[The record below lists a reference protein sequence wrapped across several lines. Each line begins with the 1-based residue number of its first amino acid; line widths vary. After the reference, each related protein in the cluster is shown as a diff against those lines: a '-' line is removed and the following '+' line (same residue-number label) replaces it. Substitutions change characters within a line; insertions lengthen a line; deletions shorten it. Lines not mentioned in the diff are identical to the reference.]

1 MTDFNR
7 MTIGEVLNR
16 QAERYADR
24 AAVSYADRDVHLTY
38 RDFVRRVDRVA
49 NGLMTLG
56 IRKGEHIAVW
66 APNVPEWLLLQYA
79 AAKIGS
85 ILVTVS
91 TSSTASEI
99 DRLLR
104 HSEATT
110 LFMAP
115 SHRGIDFVA
124 TLRELLPDLDDAP
137 VGHATFER
145 YPRLKRLLVIGKQR
159 LPGMLRF
166 DDLFDLAAQAQ
177 EGELRRRE
185 AALDNFDVINV
196 QFTSGTTGIPKGV
209 MLTHRGM
216 LQNAFALTLCQK
228 MTHTDRLCIPVP
240 FFHCFGCS
248 AASIGAVVRGAC
260 MVPVEAFEP
269 ATVLATVMNER
280 CTALY
285 GTPTM
290 FGAMLSHPQFADF
303 DLTSLR
309 TGIMAGAPC
318 PVQLVSDVIE
328 RMGARDFTVA
338 YGLTESSPGVTQTR
352 TDDPA
357 DKRRNTVGR
366 PLPGMQVRI
375 VDPETGDDMPTGKP
389 GLLLSRGH
397 STMKGYLKDPGA
409 TAQAIDEAGW
419 LHTGDLGSLDADGYV
434 KIVGRLK
441 DVIIRGGENIYP
453 AEVEAFLRTNPK
465 IGDVA
470 VVGVPSMMYG
480 EEVCAVVV
488 PAGSAMITE
497 LELVAF
503 CENKIAREK
512 IPSLLMLLKELPLTG
527 SGKVRKN
534 DLRAMAIE
542 RFNRQADADI
552 ATA

>member
-7 MTIGEVLNR
+7 LTIGGVLNI

-24 AAVSYADRDVHLTY
+24 DALVYADRDVRLTY
-38 RDFVRRVDRVA
+38 RDFLRRVDRVA

-56 IRKGEHIAVW
+56 IRKGEHVAVW
-66 APNVPEWLLLQYA
+66 APNVPEWLLVQYGL
-79 AAKIGS
+79 AKVGA
-85 ILVTVS
+85 ILVTIS
-91 TSSTASEI
+91 TSSTAHELGRI
-99 DRLLR
+99 LR

-110 LFMAP
+110 LFLAP
-115 SHRGIDFVA
+115 AHRGIDFVA
-124 TLRELLPDLDDAP
+124 TLRELVPNLDDAP
-137 VGHATFER
+137 VGHATFDE
-145 YPRLKRLLVIGKQR
+145 YPRLKRLLVIGRQR

-166 DDLFDLAAQAQ
+166 DDLFDLAAQTQ

-185 AALDNFDVINV
+185 SALDNFDVINV
-196 QFTSGTTGIPKGV
+196 QYTSGTTGVPKGV

-216 LQNAFALTLCQK
+216 LQNAFALTLCEK
-228 MTHTDRLCIPVP
+228 MTQADRLCIPVP

-260 MVPVEAFEP
+260 MVPIETFDAG
-269 ATVLATVMNER
+269 AVLAAVMNER

-290 FGAMLSHPQFADF
+290 FSAMLAHPQFADF

-318 PVQLVSDVIE
+318 PVNLVADVIE

-352 TDDPA
+352 TDDPPE
-357 DKRRNTVGR
+357 KRRNTVGR
-366 PLPGMQVRI
+366 ALPGIQVRI
-375 VDPETGDDMPTGKP
+375 LDPISGQDAPTGAS
-389 GLLLSRGH
+389 GEVLSRGH
-397 STMKGYLKDPGA
+397 STMKGYLKDKAA
-409 TAQAIDEAGW
+409 TALAIDDEGW
-419 LHTGDLGSLDADGYV
+419 LHTGDLGTLDSEGYV
-434 KIVGRLK
+434 KIVGRINET
-441 DVIIRGGENIYP
+441 IIRGGENIYP

-480 EEVCAVVV
+480 EEVCAAIVVA
-488 PAGSAMITE
+488 PNAALTETE
-497 LELVAF
+497 LIAF
-503 CENKIAREK
+503 CENRIAREK
-512 IPSLLMLLKELPLTG
+512 IPSLVMMVDALPLTA
-527 SGKVRKN
+527 SGKVRKP
-534 DLRAMAIE
+534 DLLAMAIE

>member
-7 MTIGEVLNR
+7 LTIGGVLNR
-16 QAERYADR
+16 QADRYADR
-24 AAVSYADRDVHLTY
+24 DAVSYADRDVHWTY
-38 RDFVRRVDRVA
+38 REFLRRTDRVA

-56 IRKGEHIAVW
+56 IRKGEHVAVW
-66 APNVPEWLLLQYA
+66 APNVPEWLLLQYGV
-79 AAKIGS
+79 AKVGAV
-85 ILVTVS
+85 LVTVS
-91 TSSTASEI
+91 TTSTATEL
-99 DRLLR
+99 DKVLR

-110 LFMAP
+110 LFLAP
-115 SHRGIDFVA
+115 GHRGSDFVA
-124 TLRELLPDLDDAP
+124 TLRELVPGLDDAP
-137 VGHATFER
+137 VGHATFEH
-145 YPRLKRLLVIGKQR
+145 YPRLKRLLMIGKQR

-166 DDLFDLAAQAQ
+166 DDLFDLAAQTQ

-196 QFTSGTTGIPKGV
+196 QYTSGTTGEPKGV

-228 MTHTDRLCIPVP
+228 ITHNDRLCIPVP

-248 AASIGAVVRGAC
+248 TASLGSVVRGAC
-260 MVPVEAFEP
+260 MVPVESFDPGA
-269 ATVLATVMNER
+269 VLAAVMNEH

-290 FGAMLSHPQFADF
+290 FTAMFAHPQFADF
-303 DLTSLR
+303 DLSSLR

-352 TDDPA
+352 PEDPPE
-357 DKRRNTVGR
+357 KRRATVGR
-366 PLPGMQVRI
+366 ALPGIQVRI
-375 VDPETGDDMPTGKP
+375 ADPLTGGESPAGAAGELHT
-389 GLLLSRGH
+389 RGH
-397 STMKGYLKDPGA
+397 STMKGYLKDPAA
-409 TAQAIDEAGW
+409 TALAIDEEGW
-419 LHTGDLGSLDADGYV
+419 LHTGDLATMDADGYV
-434 KIVGRLK
+434 KIVGRIK
-441 DVIIRGGENIYP
+441 DTIIRGGENVYP
-453 AEVEAFLRTNPK
+453 ADVEAFLRTNPK

-480 EEVCAVVV
+480 EEVCAAVVL
-488 PAGSAMITE
+488 ASGEALADGE
-497 LELVAF
+497 LAVF
-503 CENKIAREK
+503 CENRIAREK
-512 IPSLLMLLKELPLTG
+512 IPSLVMVLEALPLTG
-527 SGKVRKN
+527 SGKVRKA
-534 DLRAMAIE
+534 DLKAMAIE